1 MSSPS
6 PFQLV
11 SIDRAYARFANV
23 SCARVIVGQLNGR
36 FWSVTLFVIAA
47 VSSLLAFQ
55 LTPSP
60 DLTPPSALI
69 LTVTTLVFA
78 LGFTA
83 SAHILGVTSNLL
95 DRNIVKLAIKL
106 LFCAFIGGVT
116 VAVVVGFLIYQPI
129 GRYVTLIAMASAT
142 VIAFVIRSGIWLFS
156 SSYMPKII
164 LIGDRKFCEDSS
176 GFLSQGQLPL
186 KIQTLS
192 LRGDTPDPSFELN
205 FDQSG
210 YPLSMRRL
218 AQQLNDAEF
227 DHIVYQPAN
236 WEVLEQPLVSA
247 LAAGK
252 TISPFSQYI
261 EEHYQTMPTWEIPN
275 SGLFSKSFAN
285 SSPSFLMGKRLCDIA
300 LGIAGLVCA
309 LPVLAVAAI
318 LIKLEDGGPV
328 FYNQK
333 RVGRYGKTFTIYKL
347 RSMRTDS
354 EASGAKW
361 ASKGDNRITRSGK
374 VLRRTRVD
382 ELPQFLNILK
392 GEMSFIGPRPERP
405 EFTVTLDK
413 ELSHYNLR
421 HLLKPGLTGWA
432 QINYPY
438 GDSIEDAKQK
448 LTYDLYYV
456 KYATLALD
464 LQIALRTIGAAMQ
477 GAR

>member
-1 MSSPS
+1 MSSPP
-6 PFQLV
+6 PFQLE

-23 SCARVIVGQLNGR
+23 SCARVIVGRLNGT
-36 FWSVTLFVIAA
+36 FWTLTLFVI
-47 VSSLLAFQ
+47 SELSLLLAFH
-55 LTPSP
+55 LSPSGDMSSLPTPI
-60 DLTPPSALI
+60 TI
-69 LTVTTLVFA
+69 VTALVFA
-78 LGFTA
+78 MGFTA
-83 SAHILGVTSNLL
+83 TAHILGVTSNLL
-95 DRNIVKLAIKL
+95 DRNMVRLAIKL
-106 LFCAFIGGVT
+106 LSCALVGGMAVT
-116 VAVVVGFLIYQPI
+116 VVVGFLIYQPI
-129 GRYVTLIAMASAT
+129 GRYVTLIAMGLST
-142 VIAFVIRSGIWLFS
+142 VIACAIRSGIWLFS
-156 SSYMPKII
+156 SSYMPKIC
-164 LIGDRKFCEDSS
+164 LIGDRKFCEDSRS
-176 GFLSQGQLPL
+176 FLSKGQLPL

-192 LRGDTPDPSFELN
+192 LREDSPDPSFEMN
-205 FDQSG
+205 FDRTG

-218 AQQLNDAEF
+218 AQQLSEGEF

-236 WEVLEQPLVSA
+236 WEVLEQPLVGA

-285 SSPSFLMGKRLCDIA
+285 SSPSYLMGKRLCDIA

-309 LPVLAVAAI
+309 LPLLAVAAV

-354 EASGAKW
+354 ETAGAKW
-361 ASKGDNRITRSGK
+361 ASKGDSRITRCGK
-374 VLRRTRVD
+374 ILRRTRVD

-392 GEMSFIGPRPERP
+392 GDMSFIGPRPERP
-405 EFTVTLDK
+405 EFTVSLDE

>member
-1 MSSPS
+1 MSSPP
-6 PFQLV
+6 PFQLE

-23 SCARVIVGQLNGR
+23 SCARVIVGRLNGT
-36 FWSVTLFVIAA
+36 FWTVTLFII
-47 VSSLLAFQ
+47 SELSLLLAFQ
-55 LTPSP
+55 LSPSRDAAALSTP
-60 DLTPPSALI
+60 I
-69 LTVTTLVFA
+69 TLVTA
-78 LGFTA
+78 LVYAMGFTA
-83 SAHILGVTSNLL
+83 SAHVLGVTSNLL
-95 DRNIVKLAIKL
+95 DRNIVRLAIKL
-106 LFCAFIGGVT
+106 LCCALVGGMTVT
-116 VAVVVGFLIYQPI
+116 VVVGFLIYQPV
-129 GRYVTLIAMASAT
+129 GRYVTLIAMALSTVSAC
-142 VIAFVIRSGIWLFS
+142 AIRSAIWLFS
-156 SSYMPKII
+156 SSYMPKIC
-164 LIGDRKFCEDSS
+164 LIGDRKFCEESRH
-176 GFLSQGQLPL
+176 FLTKGQLPL

-192 LRGDTPDPSFELN
+192 LREDSPEPSFETN
-205 FDQSG
+205 FVQTG

-218 AQQLNDAEF
+218 AQQLKEGEF

-236 WEVLEQPLVSA
+236 WEVLEQPLVGA

-285 SSPSFLMGKRLCDIA
+285 SSPSYLMGKRMCDIA
-300 LGIAGLVCA
+300 LGVAGLVCA
-309 LPVLAVAAI
+309 LPLLAVAA
-318 LIKLEDGGPV
+318 LMIKLEDGGPV

-333 RVGRYGKTFTIYKL
+333 RVGRYGRTFTIYKL

-354 EASGAKW
+354 ETAGAKW
-361 ASKGDNRITRSGK
+361 ASKGDSRITRCGK
-374 VLRRTRVD
+374 FLRRTRID

-392 GEMSFIGPRPERP
+392 GDMSFIGPRPERP
-405 EFTVTLDK
+405 EFTVSLDK